1 MNKRNTTWLRIF
13 LLDESGQSITEYGA
27 IIAFVGVL
35 IAVVF
40 GLARGSL
47 FSAVSGSYSSVT
59 SQLGALNAYSGS
71 SSS

>member
-1 MNKRNTTWLRIF
+1 MKTNRYHWLREF

-40 GLARGSL
+40 SMARGSL
-47 FSAVSGSYSSVT
+47 FSSVSGSYSSVT
-59 SQLGALNAYSGS
+59 SQMNSLNQYS
-71 SSS
+71 SSSS